1 MQDKKK
7 ILNLEFPFCL
17 AGRSRSLSPV
27 VNKRVYVLGFLFLR
41 GSGDSLSF
49 HLLPLRYRGY
59 HRVVSD
65 PRFETAS
72 PTLSL
77 CRSSVCGLKVLLVD
91 HDGRLEITPH
101 RGIWT
106 TSRLRRILHWLTRM
120 QRAYLPSQG
129 IHVCDRSRPSVYT
142 NAMWSLADRPLRYP
156 SSPQRHRPCRVLS
169 IRDIQ
174 QSRR

>member
-77 CRSSVCGLKVLLVD
+77 CRSSVCGLKVLSVD
-91 HDGRLEITPH
+91 HDGQLGTPPH
-101 RGIWT
+101 RKRWP
-106 TSRLRRILHWLTRM
+106 TSRLRRILQWSSSM
-120 QRAYLPSQG
+120 QRIYLPCQG
-129 IHVCDRSRPSVYT
+129 MHVCDRSS
-142 NAMWSLADRPLRYP
+142 
-156 SSPQRHRPCRVLS
+156 LS
-169 IRDIQ
+169 IYIY
-174 QSRR
+174 